1 MAGYI
6 VIGTLAAFGALCLGW
21 LLLGWLLPFGE
32 GCAVVCFGRPDEGSL
47 SRFRWL
53 RNTGLLVCPM
63 LAVDAPEQPEQGFVE
78 YCSGEQLLLRLELE
92 RNHGTGTGDPP
103 GRHRRRGVSEL

>member
-6 VIGTLAAFGALCLGW
+6 VMGTLAAFGALCLGW
-21 LLLGWLLPFGE
+21 LLLGWLLPSGE
-32 GCAVVCFGRPDEGSL
+32 GCAVVCFGEPDEGIL
-47 SRFRWL
+47 SRYLWL
-53 RNTGLLVCPM
+53 RNMGFLHCPM
-63 LAVDAPEQPEQGFVE
+63 LAVAEDPGQREGSVE
-78 YCSGEQLLLRLELE
+78 YCGGEQLLLRLELE